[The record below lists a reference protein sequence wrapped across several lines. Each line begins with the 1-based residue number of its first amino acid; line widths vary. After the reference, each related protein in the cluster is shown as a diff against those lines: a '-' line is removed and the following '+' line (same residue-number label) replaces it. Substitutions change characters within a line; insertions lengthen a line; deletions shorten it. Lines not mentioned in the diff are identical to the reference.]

1 MKTKIIHFTH
11 ENTNKILFSAYNPN
25 GTTNTESRQKMKEI
39 ISKAIIT
46 ELTDM
51 QRLCLT
57 EHYLNDKKQ
66 KEIAFELGLNASTV
80 SRHISS
86 ARRKLQN
93 IASYYASWHSTNNRT
108 AQVQ

>member
-1 MKTKIIHFTH
+1 MKTKIIHFTN
-11 ENTNKILFSAYNPN
+11 ENTSKILFSSFYPN
-25 GTTNTESRQKMKEI
+25 STTNSESRRKMKEI
-39 ISKAIIT
+39 ISKAIVT

-51 QRLCLT
+51 QRICLT

-66 KEIAFELGLNASTV
+66 KEIASELGVNASTV

-93 IASYYASWHSTNNRT
+93 IASYYAS
-108 AQVQ
+108 

>member
-1 MKTKIIHFTH
+1 MKTKIIHFTN
-11 ENTNKILFSAYNPN
+11 ENTSKILFSSFNPN
-25 GTTNTESRQKMKEI
+25 STTNSESRRKMKEI
-39 ISKAIIT
+39 ISKAIVT

-51 QRLCLT
+51 QRICLT

-66 KEIAFELGLNASTV
+66 KEIASELGLNASTI

-93 IASYYASWHSTNNRT
+93 IASYYAS
-108 AQVQ
+108 

>member
-1 MKTKIIHFTH
+1 MKTKIIHFTN
-11 ENTNKILFSAYNPN
+11 ENTSKILFSSFKPN
-25 GTTNTESRQKMKEI
+25 GTTNSESRKRMKEI
-39 ISKAIIT
+39 ISKAIVT

-51 QRLCLT
+51 QRICLT

-93 IASYYASWHSTNNRT
+93 IASYYAS
-108 AQVQ
+108 

>member
-1 MKTKIIHFTH
+1 MKTKIIHFTN
-11 ENTNKILFSAYNPN
+11 ENTSKILFSSFKPN
-25 GTTNTESRQKMKEI
+25 GTTNCESRKRMKEI
-39 ISKAIIT
+39 ISKAIVT

-51 QRLCLT
+51 QRICLT

-66 KEIAFELGLNASTV
+66 KEIASELGLNASTV

-93 IASYYASWHSTNNRT
+93 IASYYAS
-108 AQVQ
+108 

>member
-1 MKTKIIHFTH
+1 MKTKIIHFTN
-11 ENTNKILFSAYNPN
+11 ENTNKILFSSFIPN
-25 GTTNTESRQKMKEI
+25 GTTNSESRRRMKEI
-39 ISKAIIT
+39 ISKAIVT

-51 QRLCLT
+51 QRICLT

-66 KEIAFELGLNASTV
+66 KEIASELGINASTV

-93 IASYYASWHSTNNRT
+93 IASYYAS
-108 AQVQ
+108 

>member
-1 MKTKIIHFTH
+1 MKTKIIHFTN
-11 ENTNKILFSAYNPN
+11 ENTSKILFSSFNPN
-25 GTTNTESRQKMKEI
+25 STTNSKSRRKMKEI
-39 ISKAIIT
+39 ISKAIVT

-51 QRLCLT
+51 QRICLT

-66 KEIAFELGLNASTV
+66 KEIASELGLNASTV

-93 IASYYASWHSTNNRT
+93 IASYYAS
-108 AQVQ
+108 

>member
-1 MKTKIIHFTH
+1 MKTKIIHFTN
-11 ENTNKILFSAYNPN
+11 ENTSKILFSSFNPN
-25 GTTNTESRQKMKEI
+25 GTTNSESRKRMKEI
-39 ISKAIIT
+39 ISKAIVT

-51 QRLCLT
+51 QRICLT

-93 IASYYASWHSTNNRT
+93 IASYYAS
-108 AQVQ
+108 

>member
-1 MKTKIIHFTH
+1 MKTKIIHFTN
-11 ENTNKILFSAYNPN
+11 ENTSKIFFSSFKPN
-25 GTTNTESRQKMKEI
+25 GTTNSESRKRMKEI
-39 ISKAIIT
+39 ISKAIVT

-51 QRLCLT
+51 QRICLT

-93 IASYYASWHSTNNRT
+93 IASYYAS
-108 AQVQ
+108 

>member
-1 MKTKIIHFTH
+1 MKTKIIHFTN
-11 ENTNKILFSAYNPN
+11 ENTSKILFSSFIPN
-25 GTTNTESRQKMKEI
+25 GTTNSESRRKMKEI
-39 ISKAIIT
+39 ISKAIVT

-51 QRLCLT
+51 QRICLT

-66 KEIAFELGLNASTV
+66 KEIASELGLNASTV

-93 IASYYASWHSTNNRT
+93 IASYYAS
-108 AQVQ
+108 

>member
-1 MKTKIIHFTH
+1 MKTKIIHFTN
-11 ENTNKILFSAYNPN
+11 ENTNKILFSNFISN
-25 GTTNTESRQKMKEI
+25 GTTNSESRKRMKEI
-39 ISKAIIT
+39 ISKAIVT

-51 QRLCLT
+51 QRICLT

-66 KEIAFELGLNASTV
+66 KEIASELGLNASTV

-93 IASYYASWHSTNNRT
+93 IASYYAS
-108 AQVQ
+108 

>member
-1 MKTKIIHFTH
+1 MKTKIIHFTN
-11 ENTNKILFSAYNPN
+11 ENTSKILFSSFKPN
-25 GTTNTESRQKMKEI
+25 GTTNSESRKRMKEI
-39 ISKAIIT
+39 ISKAIVT

-51 QRLCLT
+51 QRICLT
-57 EHYLNDKKQ
+57 EHYLNAKKQ

-93 IASYYASWHSTNNRT
+93 IASYYAS
-108 AQVQ
+108 

>member
-1 MKTKIIHFTH
+1 MKTKIIHFTN
-11 ENTNKILFSAYNPN
+11 ENTSKILFSSFNPN
-25 GTTNTESRQKMKEI
+25 GTTNSESRRRMKEI
-39 ISKAIIT
+39 ISKAIVT

-51 QRLCLT
+51 QRICLT

-66 KEIAFELGLNASTV
+66 KEIASELGLNASTV

-93 IASYYASWHSTNNRT
+93 IASYYAS
-108 AQVQ
+108 

>member
-1 MKTKIIHFTH
+1 MKTKIIHFTN
-11 ENTNKILFSAYNPN
+11 ENTNKILFSSFNPN
-25 GTTNTESRQKMKEI
+25 GTTNSESRKRMKEI
-39 ISKAIIT
+39 ISKAIVT

-51 QRLCLT
+51 QRICLT

-66 KEIAFELGLNASTV
+66 KEIASELGLNASTV

-93 IASYYASWHSTNNRT
+93 IASYYAS
-108 AQVQ
+108 

>member
-1 MKTKIIHFTH
+1 MKTKIIHFTS
-11 ENTNKILFSAYNPN
+11 ENTSKILFSSFNPN
-25 GTTNTESRQKMKEI
+25 GTTNSESRRKMKEI
-39 ISKAIIT
+39 ISKAIVT

-51 QRLCLT
+51 QRICLT

-66 KEIAFELGLNASTV
+66 KEIASELGLNASTV

-93 IASYYASWHSTNNRT
+93 IASYYAS
-108 AQVQ
+108 